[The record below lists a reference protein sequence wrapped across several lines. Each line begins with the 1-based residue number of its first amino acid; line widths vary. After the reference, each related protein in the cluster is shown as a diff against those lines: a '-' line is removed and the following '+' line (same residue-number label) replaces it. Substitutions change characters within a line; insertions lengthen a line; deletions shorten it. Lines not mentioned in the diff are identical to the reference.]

1 MSLFNRF
8 FQKSYTGHQREVAR
22 LLRSIFAYEPKN
34 IVLFVQAVTHKS
46 YAHSSIGKSEVN
58 QTNNER
64 LEFLGDAILD
74 AVIAEFVY
82 FKFDQ
87 EPEGYLTKVKSKL
100 VNRKTL
106 SELAGVIGL
115 NKVLRY
121 DDSRPINLD
130 TLNGNAFESIVG
142 ALYLD
147 GGYNVTKLCLL
158 ERVFPRFLDI
168 NKVLEEE
175 IDFKSKL
182 IIWAQRN
189 KRDISFDALPLKQEK
204 DEVLHYMEV
213 QLNGVAYGRGKGVNK
228 KSAEQLAAKETL
240 MLIGIIE

>member
-1 MSLFNRF
+1 MSLLNRL
-8 FQKSYTGHQREVAR
+8 FQKSYSGHQKEVAY
-22 LLRSIFAYEPKN
+22 LLRSIFVYEPKN
-34 IVLFVQAVTHKS
+34 ISLFVEAVTHKS
-46 YAHSSIGKSEVN
+46 YAQSSAGKTEL
-58 QTNNER
+58 TPPNNER

-106 SELAGVIGL
+106 SELAGIIGL
-115 NKVLRY
+115 DKVLRY
-121 DDSRPINLD
+121 DDSRPINID
-130 TLNGNAFESIVG
+130 TLNGNAFEAIVG

-147 GGYNVTKLCLL
+147 GGYDTTKECLL

-168 NKVLEEE
+168 NRVLEEE

-189 KRDISFDALPLKQEK
+189 KKEISFDPLPLKLVTEEIQ
-204 DEVLHYMEV
+204 HYTEV
-213 QLNGVAYGRGKGVNK
+213 QLDGVAYGRGKGANK

>member
-8 FQKSYTGHQREVAR
+8 FQKSYSGHQKEVAR
-22 LLRSIFAYEPKN
+22 LMRSIFAYEPKN
-34 IVLFVQAVTHKS
+34 MDLFVEAVTHKS
-46 YAHSSIGKSEVN
+46 YSHSIIGRAEFN
-58 QTNNER
+58 HINNER
-64 LEFLGDAILD
+64 LEFLGDAVLD
-74 AVIAEFVY
+74 AAIAEFVY

-87 EPEGYLTKVKSKL
+87 AAEGHLTKVKSKL

-121 DDSRPINLD
+121 DDSRPINID
-130 TLNGNAFESIVG
+130 TLNGNAFEAIVG

-147 GGYNVTKLCLL
+147 GGYNVTNSCLL
-158 ERVFPRFLDI
+158 ESVFPRFLDI

-189 KRDISFDALPLKQEK
+189 KIDISFDSLPLKN
-204 DEVLHYMEV
+204 DTSEVLHYMGV
-213 QLNGVAYGRGKGVNK
+213 QLDGISYGRGKGVNK

-240 MLIGIIE
+240 VLIGVIE